1 MLWDHPSHRK
11 ELPEDAK
18 CPAAQRGSG
27 KGQASRTQGGL
38 GCLGKSVPE
47 GGNSFTKVRV
57 RGRLGHPK

>member
-1 MLWDHPSHRK
+1 MLSARQHR
-11 ELPEDAK
+11 
-18 CPAAQRGSG
+18 G
-27 KGQASRTQGGL
+27 GQGRASRTQGAL